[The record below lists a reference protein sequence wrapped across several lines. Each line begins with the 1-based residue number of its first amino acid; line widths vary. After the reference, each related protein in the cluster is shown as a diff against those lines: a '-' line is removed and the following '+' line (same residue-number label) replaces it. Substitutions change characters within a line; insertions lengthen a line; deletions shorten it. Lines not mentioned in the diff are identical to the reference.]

1 MKVVIID
8 DHPIFL
14 SGLVNVLSSKEG
26 IKIVGQAN
34 NLKNGINIV
43 IREKPEIVIID
54 LFIGKEN
61 GLDMIAQIKNS
72 KINCKFI
79 VLTCSLDLNQ
89 FKRATELEV
98 DGYLLKDI
106 FPEELI
112 SVIKTIEKDRKYF
125 DPELVQMMLN
135 KNSHNPLDVLTF
147 REKQVLSYLSRG
159 LKNKEIGEKLFVT
172 EHTVKKHVGQIL
184 EKLDLTDRIQAALY
198 AKDQIKNL
206 SINL

>member
-1 MKVVIID
+1 LKVVIID

-14 SGLVNVLSSKEG
+14 SGLFNVLSSVEG

-34 NLKNGINIV
+34 NLKSGINIV
-43 IREKPEIVIID
+43 IREKPEIIIID
-54 LFIGKEN
+54 LLLGKEN
-61 GLDMIAQIKNS
+61 GLDMIARLKHS

-79 VLTCSLDLNQ
+79 VLSCTPDLNQ
-89 FKRATELEV
+89 FKRAIELEV

-106 FPEELI
+106 LPEELI
-112 SVIKTIEKDRKYF
+112 SVLKTIEKDRKYF

-135 KNSHNPLDVLTF
+135 KNNHNPLDMLTY
-147 REKQVLSYLSRG
+147 REKQVLSHLSRG

-206 SINL
+206 SII

>member
-1 MKVVIID
+1 MKIVIID

-14 SGLVNVLSSKEG
+14 SGLVTVLSSDEG
-26 IKIVGQAN
+26 IQIVGQSN
-34 NLKNGINIV
+34 NLNSGINIA
-43 IREKPEIVIID
+43 ISEKPEIMIID
-54 LFIGKEN
+54 LVLGKEN
-61 GLDMIAQIKNS
+61 GLDMVARLKHL

-79 VLTCSLDLNQ
+79 VLTCTSDLNQ

-106 FPEELI
+106 LPEELI
-112 SVIKTIEKDRKYF
+112 SIIKTIEKGRKYF

-135 KNSHNPLDVLTF
+135 RNTHDPLDMLTF
-147 REKQVLSYLSRG
+147 REKQVLTYLSRG

-198 AKDQIKNL
+198 AKDQFKNL
-206 SINL
+206 SLN